1 MAATKHTVSYD
12 GKIVGTRTSKTRT
25 YEFAVVV
32 KYNDYGDQ
40 RWNADG
46 PYGVFSWSSRRDLA
60 EKAAAKP
67 RTFRFWDRDGNVLGL
82 KFEWVKVLPVERS

>member
-32 KYNDYGDQ
+32 KYNDYGSDLE
-40 RWNADG
+40 
-46 PYGVFSWSSRRDLA
+46 YGVFSWSSRRDLA